1 MPVWGSY
8 NIDKN
13 SILQYKSLFD
23 GITRHIE
30 SEDAKRANRDVDD
43 EPVRKVLFCEG
54 DLPIAPT
61 M

>member
-1 MPVWGSY
+1 M
-8 NIDKN
+8 DKN

-30 SEDAKRANRDVDD
+30 SEDAK
-43 EPVRKVLFCEG
+43 EQIE
-54 DLPIAPT
+54 